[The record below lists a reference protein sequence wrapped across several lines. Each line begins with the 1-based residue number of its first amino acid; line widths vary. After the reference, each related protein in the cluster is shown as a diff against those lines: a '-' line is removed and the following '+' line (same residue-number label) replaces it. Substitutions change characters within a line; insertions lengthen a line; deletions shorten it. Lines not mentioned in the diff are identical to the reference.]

1 MSAVSLRA
9 AVAVAQRPVDSDDLA
24 QVRDV
29 SDPQLSPDGA
39 WVAYTVSV
47 ADTAKD
53 QDDTDLWLASWDGA
67 QQIRLTRSPAGEHA
81 PRWSPDGR
89 WIAFLSDRDDPHEVD
104 QLWLLDRAGGEPER
118 LTNLPG
124 GVSDLAWSPDGRRLA
139 LIVSDPDP
147 DAKAPGDTSTKAPDA
162 HRDRPVPVQGGR
174 DRLAAGA
181 SAITVALRRGQPRR
195 HAARERATTTRRC
208 RPGRPTGARSRS

>member
-1 MSAVSLRA
+1 MIRGAIAALTLAVTLSA
-9 AVAVAQRPVDSDDLA
+9 AVAEAQRPVDSDDLA
-24 QVRDV
+24 KVRDV

-39 WVAYTVSV
+39 WIAYTVSV

-53 QDDTDLWLASWDGA
+53 HDDTDLWLASWDGA

-104 QLWLLDRAGGEPER
+104 QLWLFDRAGGEPER
-118 LTNLPG
+118 LTDLPG
-124 GVSDLAWSPDGRRLA
+124 GVSNLAWSPDGRRLA

-147 DAKAPGDTSTKAPDA
+147 DAKTPGDTTTKTPAPIVI
-162 HRDRPVPVQGGR
+162 DRFQFKEDETGWLRG
-174 DRLAAGA
+174 
-181 SAITVALRRGQPRR
+181 SAIICGSTTWP
-195 HAARERATTTRRC
+195 ATP
-208 RPGRPTGARSRS
+208 PGSS